1 MNVLDIAFMFIVYI
15 GGTLLS
21 LIITGF
27 LVNRIIIKKIMA
39 NEDVQDLIRLFR
51 EGKEQLRQILENQK
65 H

>member
-1 MNVLDIAFMFIVYI
+1 LNVLDIAFMFIVYI